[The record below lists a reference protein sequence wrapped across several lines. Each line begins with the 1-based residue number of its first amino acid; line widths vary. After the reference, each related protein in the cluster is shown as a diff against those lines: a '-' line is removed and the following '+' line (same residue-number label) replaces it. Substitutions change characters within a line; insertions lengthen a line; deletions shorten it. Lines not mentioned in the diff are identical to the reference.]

1 MNFGKTESGI
11 FSGRGLDRGDRIEAA
26 RKMSFLAHVILLFET
41 TLVGKREAKSDNLPV
56 GSAAIRGN
64 HMGCKMRNAPAP
76 FWSPARS
83 EPASVICAV
92 AS

>member
-56 GSAAIRGN
+56 GSR
-64 HMGCKMRNAPAP
+64 RNSRKSCGLQNAQCAGS
-76 FWSPARS
+76 FLESRS
-83 EPASVICAV
+83 
-92 AS
+92 